1 MKILILIA
9 LGALLTGC
17 ASPQPVALE
26 SPTQQSTQSQTE
38 ATPEATESVASP
50 ETDMPAEEVEEQVD
64 QEVRTETATTEAATQ
79 ETTSSAPRAT
89 ASPTASA
96 TPTPTRTQAAAPTAT
111 PTPTPTPTATE
122 SRLSMAN
129 IAKNNSSAS
138 CWVAIAGNAYDLTR
152 WIANHPGGPR
162 AISSICG
169 TDATSVFEARHGGQS
184 QPLSILDSY
193 ILGAVGS

>member
-1 MKILILIA
+1 MRILVFLA
-9 LGALLTGC
+9 VGALLTGC

-26 SPTQQSTQSQTE
+26 SPTQQPTQTE

-64 QEVRTETATTEAATQ
+64 QEVRTESATTEAAPQ

-89 ASPTASA
+89 ATATPSQTPSPTK
-96 TPTPTRTQAAAPTAT
+96 TQSTAT
-111 PTPTPTPTATE
+111 PTQTPTPTE
-122 SRLSMAN
+122 SRLSMSN
-129 IAKNNSSAS
+129 IAKNNSTAS
-138 CWVAIAGNAYDLTR
+138 CWVAISGNAYDLTR
-152 WIANHPGGPR
+152 WIANHQGGPG

-169 TDATSVFEARHGGQS
+169 TDATSVFEAKHGGQS
-184 QPLSILDSY
+184 QPLSTLDSY

>member
-1 MKILILIA
+1 MKILVLVA

-26 SPTQQSTQSQTE
+26 SPTQQPTQSQTE
-38 ATPEATESVASP
+38 ATPEATESAEDP

-96 TPTPTRTQAAAPTAT
+96 TPRPTRTQAAAPTA
-111 PTPTPTPTATE
+111 TPTPTPTATE

-138 CWVAIAGNAYDLTR
+138 CWVVISGNAYDLTE
-152 WIANHPGGPR
+152 WIPRHRGGSG
-162 AISSICG
+162 AILGLCG
-169 TDATSVFEARHGGQS
+169 TDATSRFQSQHGGQA
-184 QPLSILDSY
+184 QPVSTLESY
-193 ILGAVGS
+193 LLGPVGS